1 MENTL
6 DSSSQMPSS
15 TLPQRA
21 LGNTG
26 IEVSILGLGTVKLGR
41 NEGVKYPDT
50 FAIPDD
56 RSAQALLTLARDKGI
71 NLIDTAPAYG
81 TSEQRLGKLLQGQR
95 EHWIICSKVGEE
107 FTEGE
112 SHYHFGPAHTRS
124 SIERSLQ
131 RLNTEVLDIVL
142 VHSDGND
149 AAIINDY
156 GTLQVLAEM
165 KQEGKIRSFGMSTKT
180 VSGGLLAAEQC
191 DVVMVTWNLAY
202 NDEIPVIDRC
212 LELNKGVLIKKA
224 LASGHTTLGQI
235 SSSQSSASQSD
246 KSVNDKPV
254 NDSPGDPVAST
265 FKTLLG
271 HQGVSS
277 IIIGSINPEHI
288 RSNIDAAIAA
298 SP

>member
-1 MENTL
+1 
-6 DSSSQMPSS
+6 MPSP
-15 TLPQRA
+15 TLPRRA
-21 LGNTG
+21 LGSTG

-56 RSAQALLTLARDKGI
+56 RSAQALLTLARDRGI

-95 EHWIICSKVGEE
+95 EHWVICSKVGEE

-112 SHYHFGPAHTRS
+112 SHYHFDPAHTRS

-149 AAIINDY
+149 DAIINDY
-156 GTLQVLAEM
+156 GTLQVLGEM

-224 LASGHTTLGQI
+224 LASGHINPNQSGSGQI
-235 SSSQSSASQSD
+235 NSGQSGSSQSGSSQSD
-246 KSVNDKPV
+246 KSVNDKLA

-288 RSNIDAAIAA
+288 RSNIDAAIAV